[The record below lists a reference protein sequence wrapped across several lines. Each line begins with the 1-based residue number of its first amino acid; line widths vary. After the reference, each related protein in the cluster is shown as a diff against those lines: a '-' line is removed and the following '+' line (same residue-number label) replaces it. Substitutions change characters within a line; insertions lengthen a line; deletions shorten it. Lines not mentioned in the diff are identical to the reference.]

1 MVKLIK
7 RGNTYNIP
15 IKEYICEDPDE
26 LAEIPA
32 SIGTKVY
39 CLGNQTS
46 YIANGE
52 GEFIEVQS
60 SSRSNQE
67 DDEEGVYA

>member
-1 MVKLIK
+1 MVKLVK

-15 IKEYICEDPDE
+15 IREYICEDPYE

-32 SIGTKVY
+32 SMGTKVY

-46 YIANGE
+46 YVADSE
-52 GEFIEVQS
+52 GEFVEVQS
-60 SSRSNQE
+60 SNGSNQE
-67 DDEEGVYA
+67 EEIYN